1 MLRDVRRATRAR
13 ERLYAA
19 IVSSRQSALVCETVT
34 CAPLRVTTHHGHPSA
49 THAFADAHMRRRRV
63 RCPPSDSVDGRD
75 GAADAAASRDGGGC
89 ALGRVIGGSERLL
102 GRAHSAHL
110 FYPSQYS
117 PTSPAYSCGPGVLTQ
132 SIASDRVPDCSFS
145 PQAYVTR
152 VQCRSGV
159 WNQPTTSGRFPD
171 CSYPSQVLPR
181 RRTRAP
187 RRPDSIKRLGL
198 GPSPFLYYAG
208 LHHPRT
214 RAVRAS

>member
-19 IVSSRQSALVCETVT
+19 MVSSRQSALMCETVT

-49 THAFADAHMRRRRV
+49 THAFADAHKRRRRV

-132 SIASDRVPDCSFS
+132 SSASGRIPHRFFS
-145 PQAYVTR
+145 TQAYVTR
-152 VQCRSGV
+152 VQCRPGV
-159 WNQPTTSGRFPD
+159 WNQPISSGRFPD
-171 CSYPSQVLPR
+171 CSVSAQVLRVP
-181 RRTRAP
+181 RTRAS
-187 RRPDSIKRLGL
+187 RRPDSIKRLESG
-198 GPSPFLYYAG
+198 
-208 LHHPRT
+208 R
-214 RAVRAS
+214 